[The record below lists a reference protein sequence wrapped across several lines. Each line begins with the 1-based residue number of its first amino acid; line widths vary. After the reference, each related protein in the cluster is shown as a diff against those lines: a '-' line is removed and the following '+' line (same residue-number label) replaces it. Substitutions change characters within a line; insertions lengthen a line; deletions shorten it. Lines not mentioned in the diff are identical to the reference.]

1 MRKNLLIL
9 SIVSAGVLF
18 SGVANATIVVT
29 EGGAAAGD
37 GSGLVSAI
45 APTTYNFDTSLA
57 PFTGS
62 PTHGEIVSGSSSGQY
77 AAPFGDGTSY
87 YTVGTLNQPESATLT
102 LSGKNNYLGLYWGSI
117 DSYNSITITDA
128 SGTTVISSGTYP
140 ILNPANG
147 NQGLGGSAYVN
158 IFDASVISSITFS
171 SNIQAFEFD
180 NVSVAAVPE
189 PATWAMMILGFFGVG
204 FLAYR
209 RKNTSPSFRL
219 A

>member
-1 MRKNLLIL
+1 MRKKIL
-9 SIVSAGVLF
+9 FLSAISAGLFF
-18 SGVANATIVVT
+18 SGLASASIVVT
-29 EGGAAAGD
+29 EGGTAVA
-37 GSGLVSAI
+37 GSGFVSAI
-45 APTTYNFDTSLA
+45 APTTYNFDTTFA
-57 PFTGS
+57 AFTGS
-62 PTHGEIVSGSSSGQY
+62 PTHGEVVSGSSSGQN
-77 AAPFGDGTSY
+77 ATPFNDGTSY

-102 LSGKNNYLGLYWGSI
+102 LSSNNNYLGLYWGSI
-117 DSYNSITITDA
+117 DTYNSITIKDA
-128 SGTTVISSGTYP
+128 NGTTVISSSTYP

-147 NQGLGGSAYVN
+147 NQGNGGSAYVN
-158 IFDASVISSITFS
+158 IFDTAPITSITFS

-209 RKNTSPSFRL
+209 RKNTGPSFRL